1 MHPNSSIPIAYSIIV
16 IAATIICYI
25 KTVLLYIAEGV
36 ARPLHPSIRNSGR
49 RHNDFHAVFDRE

>member
-1 MHPNSSIPIAYSIIV
+1 MHPNSSITIPYSIIV

-36 ARPLHPSIRNSGR
+36 PRPLHPSIRNSGR
-49 RHNDFHAVFDRE
+49 RHNDFPAVFDRE

>member
-1 MHPNSSIPIAYSIIV
+1 MHPNSSIPIPYSIIV

-36 ARPLHPSIRNSGR
+36 PRPLHPSIRNSGR